1 MWNEGNI
8 LTLIDPRISCEDFQ
22 TEILRWIHVGLLCVQ
37 EFATDRPTVYAILSM
52 LTSETA
58 NLAQPKQPAFTQ
70 RPDSSEAQSSQRS
83 DNRCSITIV
92 EGR

>member
-1 MWNEGNI
+1 M
-8 LTLIDPRISCEDFQ
+8 
-22 TEILRWIHVGLLCVQ
+22 Q
-37 EFATDRPTVYAILSM
+37 EFATDRPTVYAVLSM

-58 NLAQPKQPAFTQ
+58 NLARPKQPAFTQ